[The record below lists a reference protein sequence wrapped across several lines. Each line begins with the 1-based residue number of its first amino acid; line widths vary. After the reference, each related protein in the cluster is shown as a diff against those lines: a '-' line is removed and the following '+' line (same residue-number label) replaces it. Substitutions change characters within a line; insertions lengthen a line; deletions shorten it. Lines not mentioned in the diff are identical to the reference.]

1 DRPQPGHR
9 RAARRAPARRGG
21 GPRPPHRRVP
31 RGERRVPQRRT
42 APRRHRHRRAAV
54 RRAEGQGAGV
64 MATADAAPARRGYAY
79 PLLAPALAAW
89 ATAFVLVGLP
99 APVAWS
105 VATAAAAA
113 VAALALVPRL
123 RRRAAPSSVAN
134 GAARWPAGRASAAER
149 RGRWDAR
156 TLRRVSI
163 GVLRSVAA
171 VATGL
176 GCWAHVA
183 GTGPVA
189 ELARAR
195 AAVTAEVV
203 LTGDPRA
210 VTGRGGA
217 VPRDRVVADGR
228 VELVEVRGRRIR
240 LRAPV
245 LLFGNGPQWHGL
257 LP

>member
-1 DRPQPGHR
+1 
-9 RAARRAPARRGG
+9 
-21 GPRPPHRRVP
+21 
-31 RGERRVPQRRT
+31 
-42 APRRHRHRRAAV
+42 
-54 RRAEGQGAGV
+54 
-64 MATADAAPARRGYAY
+64 
-79 PLLAPALAAW
+79 
-89 ATAFVLVGLP
+89 
-99 APVAWS
+99 
-105 VATAAAAA
+105 AA

-163 GVLRSVAA
+163 GVLGSVAA

-257 LP
+257 LPSMRVRVRGRLAPADDGDLRAAVLLVRGP